1 MVLLMGFISQLVERL
16 VRRSAC
22 TMDFFYIL
30 CLLKLLWNFVEHIC
44 VLMSVCIPLVLWLL
58 LLLFFGASAFPRC
71 QTFLILSSA
80 LISLIQQ
87 NSSTFFESLSL
98 CSLFFKSHSYS
109 ALSLLQHSYP
119 QLHVFENHC
128 GHILKRGYPPS
139 LFR

>member
-16 VRRSAC
+16 VRKSDC
-22 TMDFFYIL
+22 TMDFFYVL
-30 CLLKLLWNFVEHIC
+30 CLLKLLWNFNWTHLRSHVCLHP
-44 VLMSVCIPLVLWLL
+44 LGALATSVA
-58 LLLFFGASAFPRC
+58 LFWHFRFLKMI
-71 QTFLILSSA
+71 TFLILSSV

-109 ALSLLQHSYP
+109 ALSLLQHSYT

-128 GHILKRGYPPS
+128 GHILKGGYPPS

>member
-22 TMDFFYIL
+22 TMDFFYVL

-44 VLMSVCIPLVLWLL
+44 VLMSVCIPWVL

-80 LISLIQQ
+80 LISLIQ
-87 NSSTFFESLSL
+87 
-98 CSLFFKSHSYS
+98 
-109 ALSLLQHSYP
+109 
-119 QLHVFENHC
+119 
-128 GHILKRGYPPS
+128 
-139 LFR
+139 